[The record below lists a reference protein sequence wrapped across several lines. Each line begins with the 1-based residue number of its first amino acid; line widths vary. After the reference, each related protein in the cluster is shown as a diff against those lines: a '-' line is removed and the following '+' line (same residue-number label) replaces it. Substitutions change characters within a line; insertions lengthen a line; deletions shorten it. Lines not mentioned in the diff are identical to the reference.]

1 MDLGNIIKIIGGGVV
16 VTVGIVIGVAGVAL
30 IPTGVGTPLGVALG
44 VAGAGIA
51 SVGAGEV
58 VSGVGDLNEEPA
70 TPASLGQ
77 VITGT
82 EGDDVLKGT
91 EFPDKIYGRGGN
103 DRLIGFGGNDEI
115 YGGRGDDAIEGGE
128 GDDTLYGDEGF
139 NKLFGGNGDD
149 TLNGG
154 PDGNMLVGG
163 YGNDKLNGGPG
174 RDRFLFYAMD
184 DDPSVDV
191 IEGFEL
197 GKDRL
202 EIPRAVDAWRSLV
215 FPQGQL
221 GHYLSVQLL
230 PGSNELEVSI
240 SPSGKDYQQRTIA
253 ILKDPGHSMSEL
265 HKDPDNGRTYQRA
278 LDDLEYRVILEH
290 NNK

>member
-1 MDLGNIIKIIGGGVV
+1 MALGDIIKIVGG
-16 VTVGIVIGVAGVAL
+16 GIVIATGVIIGIAGVAL
-30 IPTGVGTPLGVALG
+30 TPIGIGVPLGVAAVG
-44 VAGAGIA
+44 VASIGAGN
-51 SVGAGEV
+51 V
-58 VSGVGDLNEEPA
+58 VSGIGGLVDDPSAPPA
-70 TPASLGQ
+70 PSTLGQ
-77 VITGT
+77 TITGT

-91 EFPDKIYGRGGN
+91 EFPDKIYGLGGN
-103 DRLIGFGGNDEI
+103 DRLVGFGGNDEI
-115 YGGRGDDAIEGGE
+115 YGGQGDDVIEGGE
-128 GDDTLYGDEGF
+128 GDDTLYGEEGF
-139 NKLFGGNGDD
+139 NKLFGDNGDD
-149 TLNGG
+149 TLYGG

-163 YGNDKLNGGPG
+163 YGKDVLNGGLG